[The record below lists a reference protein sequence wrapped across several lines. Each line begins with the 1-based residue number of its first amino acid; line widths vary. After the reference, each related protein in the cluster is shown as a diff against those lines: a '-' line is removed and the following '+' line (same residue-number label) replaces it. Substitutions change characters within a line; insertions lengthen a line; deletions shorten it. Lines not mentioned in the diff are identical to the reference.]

1 MSISARFEADYS
13 MFVAETQKATA
24 SLSKMESTSQS
35 VGTAIGDLKTGAE
48 RLAGAFGIAF
58 SVEALIGFATNV
70 AEQARSLQIL
80 SAQTQIN
87 VEDLQVLGAAT
98 KEFGVDSEQLGR
110 AIFQLGQRIAGGDA
124 SVVSGLA
131 LMGLSLDDVKN
142 KHGEELFLLVEDAAG
157 KLHGTIRDTA
167 MADLYGARLGSSLG
181 ALSTGIGEA
190 IDKAKALNVVT
201 SEDSVKAAAEYA
213 NAIDRASTSLKA
225 MATEVEG
232 HSAQMFNVV
241 NDALTK
247 GAGKWATFWAVTKDV
262 ANQLTLT
269 GTGSEHL
276 TRLLDDLSQKTDANA
291 KATAGALDQ
300 HKAMSVALSDEEQH
314 QQFLATLQAN
324 AAVALTAA
332 QIADLEQLKAIG
344 ELNAKNAAGIGVN
357 AAQFAKYTAGVE
369 AAKKAIEDLA
379 KASAEADAIVMTGYA
394 NRIKGLEA
402 VTAASLKSYGFGA
415 QIAALGQLDAAE
427 RALAKTVFDSLTS
440 TKDRAKVIEETTTR
454 HIALMNEEAA
464 VQLKQAA
471 LVNAA
476 VVAEFDAQVKLN
488 AEWGLNASGAIA
500 VQLSALDTYTRA
512 LDALHQTKVEGILQS
527 KQEQVL
533 LDVYTKSLYDDA
545 VAEDR
550 RQSATLAA
558 NTVLADTMRISDATS
573 DRVVSGT
580 VRMTQAMS
588 DALVAAS
595 KLSVAIDQ
603 FGRTTVTNP
612 SGGTGTVGA
621 GGTITWTPPTTG
633 IFATGPARAGGGLVS
648 AGTSYPVGEHGPELF
663 TPGANGFITPNG
675 GMTVHNHNTFNIVDT
690 ESNIARRVSEHLKR
704 TILQGRKIGTD

>member
-1 MSISARFEADYS
+1 M
-13 MFVAETQKATA
+13 
-24 SLSKMESTSQS
+24 
-35 VGTAIGDLKTGAE
+35 
-48 RLAGAFGIAF
+48 
-58 SVEALIGFATNV
+58 NV

-87 VEDLQVLGAAT
+87 VEDLQILGAAT

-142 KHGEELFLLVEDAAG
+142 KHGEDLFLTVEDAAG

-181 ALSTGIGEA
+181 ALSTGIDEA
-190 IDKAKALNVVT
+190 IEKAKALNVVT
-201 SEDSVKAAAEYA
+201 SEASVKAAAEYA
-213 NAIDRASTSLKA
+213 NQIDRTSTSLKA
-225 MATEVEG
+225 FSTEVLG
-232 HSAQMFNVV
+232 HTAQMFNVV
-241 NDALTK
+241 NDAITT
-247 GAGKWATFWAVTKDV
+247 GAGKWATFWAVARDV
-262 ANQLTLT
+262 DNQLLLMGT
-269 GTGSEHL
+269 GTEHL
-276 TRLLDDLSQKTDANA
+276 TRLLDDLNQKTEANA
-291 KATAGALDQ
+291 KATGGAAEQ

-369 AAKKAIEDLA
+369 AAKKATEDLA
-379 KASAEADAIVMTGYA
+379 KASADADAIVMTGYA

-402 VTAASLKSYGFGA
+402 VSAASLKSYGFAA
-415 QIAALGQLDAAE
+415 QIAALAQLDAAE
-427 RALAKTVFDSLTS
+427 RVLSKSVFDSLTS
-440 TKDRAKVIEETTTR
+440 QKDRAKVIEETTTR

-488 AEWGLNASGAIA
+488 AEWGLTASGAIA

-512 LDALHQTKVEGILQS
+512 LDALHQTKVEGISQS

-533 LDVYTKSLYDDA
+533 LDAYTKALYDDA

-550 RQSATLAA
+550 RMSATEGA
-558 NTVLADTMRISDATS
+558 NAVLADTGRISDAAS
-573 DRVVSGT
+573 ARVVDGT

-612 SGGTGTVGA
+612 QGGTGTVGA

-633 IFATGPARAGGGLVS
+633 IFATPRQSGGPVNVGSPYL
-648 AGTSYPVGEHGPELF
+648 VGEHGPELY
-663 TPGANGFITPNG
+663 TPGANGVITPNG
-675 GMTVHNHNTFNIVDT
+675 GGGVTVHNTFNIVDT
-690 ESNIARRVSEHLKR
+690 ESNIARRISDTVMR
-704 TILQGRKIGTD
+704 TVLQGRKVGAV